1 MSAEQF
7 RIFFF
12 GKKIHRLFDRQWIRG
27 GWEARRSSM
36 TRRWRQRKE
45 MECSGRG
52 DDRGITHQPYANDVT
67 MFWGNYLSDFSM
79 QWMIGVLPTNLLRN
93 YANKVLGKLFVRFL
107 KAMHNVTHQPV
118 TIQINIMQ
126 TKCLR
131 KYFFSD
137 TSGENTTNQNKWP
150 NIPSIEVPTTLSM
163 YLLIICWV
171 DPKQFYICW
180 YTMCIKNIITHLLI
194 HSVY

>member
-1 MSAEQF
+1 MQTMYQLCFGEIICQ
-7 RIFFF
+7 IF
-12 GKKIHRLFDRQWIRG
+12 LCC
-27 GWEARRSSM
+27 GW
-36 TRRWRQRKE
+36 
-45 MECSGRG
+45 SGYYPPTSYE
-52 DDRGITHQPYANDVT
+52 I
-67 MFWGNYLSDFSM
+67 M
-79 QWMIGVLPTNLLRN
+79 Q
-93 YANKVLGKLFVRFL
+93 NKFLGELFVRFL
-107 KAMHNVTHQPV
+107 KAMHNVTNQPV

-171 DPKQFYICW
+171 DPKQLYICW
-180 YTMCIKNIITHLLI
+180 CTMAMCIKNTITHIMFELLAMVI
-194 HSVY
+194 WSGVFPIESGRIRWHRWHIWICVDTSKKTVTFPIWYQPHSSPSPPDKLENFFL

>member
-12 GKKIHRLFDRQWIRG
+12 WKKIHRLFDRQWIRG

-52 DDRGITHQPYANDVT
+52 NDRGITHQPYANYVT
-67 MFWGNYLSDFSM
+67 LCFGEIICQIFLCCGWSGYYPPTSYKIM
-79 QWMIGVLPTNLLRN
+79 QT
-93 YANKVLGKLFVRFL
+93 KCLGKLFVRFL

-150 NIPSIEVPTTLSM
+150 NIPSIEVPTTLSNVSTNYM
-163 YLLIICWV
+163 LSRSKAIL
-171 DPKQFYICW
+171 
-180 YTMCIKNIITHLLI
+180 HLLI
-194 HSVY
+194 HNVY

>member
-1 MSAEQF
+1 
-7 RIFFF
+7 
-12 GKKIHRLFDRQWIRG
+12 
-27 GWEARRSSM
+27 
-36 TRRWRQRKE
+36 

-52 DDRGITHQPYANDVT
+52 NDRGITHQPYAN
-67 MFWGNYLSDFSM
+67 Y
-79 QWMIGVLPTNLLRN
+79 
-93 YANKVLGKLFVRFL
+93 VLGKLFVRFL

-137 TSGENTTNQNKWP
+137 TSGEDTSNQNKLP

-163 YLLIICWV
+163 YLLIIC
-171 DPKQFYICW
+171 
-180 YTMCIKNIITHLLI
+180 
-194 HSVY
+194 

>member
-1 MSAEQF
+1 MNPRWVRSETIFDDETLTTAE
-7 RIFFF
+7 
-12 GKKIHRLFDRQWIRG
+12 
-27 GWEARRSSM
+27 
-36 TRRWRQRKE
+36 
-45 MECSGRG
+45 
-52 DDRGITHQPYANDVT
+52 
-67 MFWGNYLSDFSM
+67 GNGM
-79 QWMIGVLPTNLLRN
+79 QWAGQWSGYYPPTLCKLCFGEIICQIFLCCGWSG
-93 YANKVLGKLFVRFL
+93 YYPPTSYKIMQTKCLGKLFVRFL

-150 NIPSIEVPTTLSM
+150 NIPSIEYM

-171 DPKQFYICW
+171 DPKQLYICW
-180 YTMCIKNIITHLLI
+180 CTITHI
-194 HSVY
+194 YT